1 MPKHKSDDG
10 NCWQAVCN
18 PKYFLPMRLGFLL
31 DVSRVRTCG
40 SKHILNDLATK
51 SATADR
57 LAVQHT
63 FISSWTMKAQEVAAM
78 EAPTALPLGFGE
90 EM

>member
-1 MPKHKSDDG
+1 
-10 NCWQAVCN
+10 
-18 PKYFLPMRLGFLL
+18 MRLGLLL
-31 DVSRVRTCG
+31 DVFGVRTCG
-40 SKHILNDLATK
+40 SKQILNDLATK

-63 FISSWTMKAQEVAAM
+63 FISSWTMKAQEVAVT
-78 EAPTALPLGFGE
+78 EAPTALPLVFGE

>member
-1 MPKHKSDDG
+1 VAQNKFS
-10 NCWQAVCN
+10 
-18 PKYFLPMRLGFLL
+18 
-31 DVSRVRTCG
+31 T
-40 SKHILNDLATK
+40 ILQRK
-51 SATADR
+51 VQTADR

-63 FISSWTMKAQEVAAM
+63 FISSWTMKAQEVAVM